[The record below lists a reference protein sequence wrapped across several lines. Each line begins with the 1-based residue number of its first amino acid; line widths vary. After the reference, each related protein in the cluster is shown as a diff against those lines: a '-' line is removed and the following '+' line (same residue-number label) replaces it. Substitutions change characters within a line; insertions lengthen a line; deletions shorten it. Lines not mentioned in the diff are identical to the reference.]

1 MPSQRHSSGRIFW
14 GLVLILLGVLF
25 LLDQMGRVDFGDL
38 ISGWWPLILVAAGVW
53 QLISSNF
60 RELTGGLFLIAL
72 GALFQLA
79 KLEILGRDAWHYV
92 WPALIIGLGLWVL
105 IGAFRRSSAARL
117 PGSKEDELDAFAI
130 FAGLNRR
137 IESQS
142 FRGGK
147 ATAIM
152 GGIELDLAPTLL
164 VVRCMPDGIAALH
177 TPELVLGAVYQGRL
191 LEGAGW
197 GEAVRW
203 DLGARRIEA
212 ILEVLL
218 DQGRSAGRDRGRH
231 ARA

>member
-25 LLDQMGRVDFGDL
+25 LLDQMGRVDFGDV
-38 ISGWWPLILVAAGVW
+38 ISSWWPLILVAAGLW

-60 RELTGGLFLIAL
+60 QELAGGLFLIVI

-79 KLEILGRDAWHYV
+79 KLEIIGRDAWHYV

-105 IGAFRRSSAARL
+105 IGAFRRSSAGQF

-147 ATAIM
+147 ATAIL
-152 GGIELDLAPTLL
+152 GGIELDLTS
-164 VVRCMPDGIAALH
+164 VRLAEAKAGLELTAIMGGIEVKVPRHIRVQLDGN
-177 TPELVLGAVYQGRL
+177 PVLGGVENKHNYAPGS
-191 LEGAGW
+191 GA
-197 GEAVRW
+197 EQTLSIKAT
-203 DLGARRIEA
+203 A
-212 ILEVLL
+212 ILGGIEIK
-218 DQGRSAGRDRGRH
+218 D
-231 ARA
+231 